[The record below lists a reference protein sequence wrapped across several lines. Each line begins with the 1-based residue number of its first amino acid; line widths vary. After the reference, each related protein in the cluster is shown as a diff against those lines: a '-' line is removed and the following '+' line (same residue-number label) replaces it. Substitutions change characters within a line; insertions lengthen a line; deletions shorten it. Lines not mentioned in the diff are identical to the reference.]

1 MACDWNGYESLGT
14 WDRKKDTWTS
24 GRGRNME
31 NKNQSGNEL
40 YKELDIV
47 ADIKNK
53 RLEWIEHVIRMD
65 QGRS

>member
-1 MACDWNGYESLGT
+1 
-14 WDRKKDTWTS
+14 
-24 GRGRNME
+24 ME

>member
-1 MACDWNGYESLGT
+1 
-14 WDRKKDTWTS
+14 
-24 GRGRNME
+24 ME
-31 NKNQSGNEL
+31 NKNRSGNEL

-65 QGRS
+65 HGRS